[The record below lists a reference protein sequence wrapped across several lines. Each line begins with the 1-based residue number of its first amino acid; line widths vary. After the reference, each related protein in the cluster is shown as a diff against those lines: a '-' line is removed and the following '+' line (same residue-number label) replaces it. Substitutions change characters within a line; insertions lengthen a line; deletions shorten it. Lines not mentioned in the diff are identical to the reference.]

1 MECGD
6 RCLAQRWKERQ
17 SLLATTDDDSDDRN
31 NDDDHIYLHF
41 SPCACV
47 FGGCFWVELLP
58 PYLRQSRRH
67 RLISSSST
75 MSTSSRWKRFAFFER
90 KNLSLPPSVVRDLVP
105 ASTATT
111 TKSKKGDGSAH
122 VNDNIDDALDPK
134 FLYRGSANDG
144 IANGD
149 DEEYELTSEECHE
162 IGIGEYFSLVA
173 ASNVPLP
180 PPPPP
185 PTPPPSSTAVG
196 DGRTAARAAG
206 GRGGGDGSSPNTA
219 TNNNKDAVAKM
230 TAGLVALQS
239 SPSAAAASNNNI
251 ATTEEWNKLQLL
263 FASSRNTSLVHCI
276 DVTVRC
282 TPANP
287 LLKGV
292 GGGGGGGEA
301 YYQPRWQQQQ
311 QQQQSSGGIKDDTV
325 SSTANV
331 FARGGK
337 SNINNPSSNAFA
349 TSSSSSSSSP
359 SSSPSSTTTTTT
371 AAAHPEELD
380 GWRGR
385 YDPFLSC
392 DGFLSST
399 SANSNSTGGIMSTT
413 MSKQLPATTTTTTT
427 TMKKKMSIE
436 EQRIL
441 DEHLSGVGRSRGG
454 GGGNT
459 PLFSA
464 SPFAPQQQQQQQMK
478 KARVVGLA
486 TATTTTVYHHHHHS
500 NSSSSAAT
508 SSSTILFVA
517 AITDTS
523 NTIGVVVHANPHLNL
538 SSTLPPTSSASST
551 TEQTLASSSTSTSM
565 MYNDKNNNNSWY
577 YKPTTYNFTN
587 HGKPTCISLLS
598 GLVCV
603 GTDFGIVLIYTFD
616 PGSSNSSSN
625 SSSSDGNSNVSGSN
639 KRLLSLVAEIPAP
652 QRQGDGGGGS
662 NANTGMLTNN
672 DDDDKGITKKKKQ
685 YKLYAVSSL
694 HLVEPS
700 TSSSEAGNA
709 AGGTDGGGGNNSDK
723 YHLFVS
729 YRKRIIKDGGIEPS
743 SSSSSSPSS
752 SSGGVD
758 STNNTSST
766 ASSSAGGVCCY
777 ELGGIR
783 ISSTTTTISATSA
796 PLVGVGGTTTT
807 TTTTTASTT
816 TMSGW
821 MTAQSPSSS
830 SLTIIAPVV
839 TARYDMDGRDVSTSC
854 FCDGVDTANSPV
866 DNTGNNIVNKTLP
879 RYAVARADGLH
890 MYSPEEKV
898 GVCPIDGSM
907 IAMCSLP
914 PPPRVYLK
922 RPVRRPISS
931 RVGNDGTSFGS
942 SIGEGGGVSN
952 SPAAATTA
960 VEDSNDGIVNGAGAL
975 YTLVATTDI
984 KLGRDAVDIY
994 DTTNKLVGFH
1004 VLLSPGHR
1012 ALRAV
1017 GLFSCPMICSK
1028 TLLWG
1033 GRSSAVVLTSGGS
1046 IVTLTERI
1054 TPEKIDLLTQK
1065 NLYPAAISMAYS
1077 DPQFYRPEDI
1087 VTLYRRY
1094 AEHLF
1099 KKGDFSAAIEQYIQ
1113 TIGSLESSHV
1123 IFRFLDAPKIFL
1135 AVEYLKSL
1143 RAAGLSS
1150 SVHDQLLRTCYLK
1163 LGDVEAASK
1172 IMTSSSSPSLTSD
1185 AATTPFSINPDG
1197 SELSTVPISRN
1208 FLASADD
1215 VSEMLSAICSL
1226 YPPEAVEAL
1235 VKHGVLIARSL
1246 PRETAGV
1253 VIALCEGSYSPSIMA
1268 DAAAGPSVMAQS
1280 GTDDKKFKCE
1290 KYPISLFVNAFMENP
1305 KLLRLILSHCR
1316 RNDLVLTP
1324 MLKRTLLEL
1333 TLDEWNVG
1341 KRMGDVHVQKL
1352 RRDEAIMLLSESSHM
1367 NDLGDCE
1374 ALVIVQAALF
1384 TEGMILLYERLNMI
1398 PMLLEEYSRSGTDR
1412 ARRQMLAMCE
1422 NRDPEI
1428 FAEVLSHFVCMAE
1441 ERLNT
1446 TIMKDETSFESESEI
1461 GGLLNDIHEALVMAR
1476 DYGDVP
1482 PVRILRILAGEG
1494 HGVFHSE
1501 GDKSNAHSHGVPM
1514 SATMDYVGAIL
1525 DECAVKIHRLKVRMC
1540 SFLFCCVKSG
1550 LIN

>member
-1 MECGD
+1 
-6 RCLAQRWKERQ
+6 
-17 SLLATTDDDSDDRN
+17 
-31 NDDDHIYLHF
+31 
-41 SPCACV
+41 
-47 FGGCFWVELLP
+47 
-58 PYLRQSRRH
+58 
-67 RLISSSST
+67 
-75 MSTSSRWKRFAFFER
+75 MSTSSRWRRFAFFER
-90 KNLSLPPSVVRDLVP
+90 KNLSLPPLVVRDLVP
-105 ASTATT
+105 ATT
-111 TKSKKGDGSAH
+111 TAAPTAAAASNKRDNTKDRGDDGSRRGSGNKGKD
-122 VNDNIDDALDPK
+122 VNDNDDALDPK
-134 FLYRGSANDG
+134 LLYRRIINNNYENS
-144 IANGD
+144 D
-149 DEEYELTSEECHE
+149 DEDEEWELTNEEFDR

-173 ASNVPLP
+173 ASNVSLSPPPLP
-180 PPPPP
+180 N
-185 PTPPPSSTAVG
+185 PTSV
-196 DGRTAARAAG
+196 
-206 GRGGGDGSSPNTA
+206 GGGHTTVRAGVV
-219 TNNNKDAVAKM
+219 TNSNDALAKM
-230 TAGLVALQS
+230 TAGLVALQAS
-239 SPSAAAASNNNI
+239 SSSSAAAAAAAATENNSTT
-251 ATTEEWNKLQLL
+251 TTEEYNKLQLL

-282 TPANP
+282 TPMNP
-287 LLKGV
+287 LLSSSGS
-292 GGGGGGGEA
+292 GGGEA
-301 YYQPRWQQQQ
+301 HYQSQQLQQQQ
-311 QQQQSSGGIKDDTV
+311 QQQQHQSSGGNIKDDTA
-325 SSTANV
+325 STANV
-331 FARGGK
+331 FARGSK
-337 SNINNPSSNAFA
+337 SSTNNPSSNAFA
-349 TSSSSSSSSP
+349 SSSSSSSST
-359 SSSPSSTTTTTT
+359 SSTTI
-371 AAAHPEELD
+371 AAHPEELD
-380 GWRGR
+380 GWRGQ

-392 DGFLSST
+392 DGFLPSSLTTT
-399 SANSNSTGGIMSTT
+399 STTSTAGGTGGILSTT
-413 MSKQLPATTTTTTT
+413 MSKQLPTTTTATT
-427 TMKKKMSIE
+427 KKKKISME

-441 DEHLSGVGRSRGG
+441 DEHLSGSRGGSSRGG

-459 PLFSA
+459 TTSNDQPTPLFSS
-464 SPFAPQQQQQQQMK
+464 SPFAPQQQKQQQQGQQQQMK
-478 KARVVGLA
+478 KARIVALA
-486 TATTTTVYHHHHHS
+486 TTTATTYHHHS
-500 NSSSSAAT
+500 NSSSAAAAAAPT
-508 SSSTILFVA
+508 ATSTILFVA
-517 AITDTS
+517 AITDTP

-538 SSTLPPTSSASST
+538 SSILPSASS
-551 TEQTLASSSTSTSM
+551 SSSQQQTSSSSSSSSSI
-565 MYNDKNNNNSWY
+565 MYNNNNNSWY
-577 YKPTTYNFTN
+577 YKPMTYNFTN
-587 HGKPTCISLLS
+587 CGKPTCISLLS

-603 GTDFGIVLIYTFD
+603 GTNFGIVLIYTFD
-616 PGSSNSSSN
+616 TSTIIGGSGSNSSSN
-625 SSSSDGNSNVSGSN
+625 NTSNVSGSSSSSS

-652 QRQGDGGGGS
+652 QQQQGGGGS
-662 NANTGMLTNN
+662 SSNANISMMLTGNNN
-672 DDDDKGITKKKKQ
+672 DKGLTTKKKKQ
-685 YKLYAVSSL
+685 YRLYSVSSL
-694 HLVEPS
+694 HLVGPS
-700 TSSSEAGNA
+700 TTSSAAAGSTV
-709 AGGTDGGGGNNSDK
+709 GGTDGGGGGNSDK

-729 YRKRIIKDGGIEPS
+729 YRKRIIKDGGIV
-743 SSSSSSPSS
+743 SSSSSSPVGV
-752 SSGGVD
+752 GGVD
-758 STNNTSST
+758 STNNISST
-766 ASSSAGGVCCY
+766 ATTSSAGGVCCY

-783 ISSTTTTISATSA
+783 ISSTTTTTISATSA
-796 PLVGVGGTTTT
+796 PLVGVGGTTNTIT
-807 TTTTTASTT
+807 S
-816 TMSGW
+816 
-821 MTAQSPSSS
+821 MTAQPPSSS

-854 FCDGVDTANSPV
+854 FCDGVETSTISPV
-866 DNTGNNIVNKTLP
+866 DTGSNNNNMKKTVP

-898 GVCPIDGSM
+898 GICPIDGSK

-914 PPPRVYLK
+914 PPPMVYLK

-931 RVGNDGTSFGS
+931 RVGNDGTDSGRGS
-942 SIGEGGGVSN
+942 SSMGEGGGVSN
-952 SPAAATTA
+952 SPAAAAAATTA
-960 VEDSNDGIVNGAGAL
+960 VEDSNDGIINGAGAL

-1017 GLFSCPMICSK
+1017 GLFSYPMIRSK

-1135 AVEYLKSL
+1135 AVKYLNSL
-1143 RAAGLSS
+1143 RTAGLSS

-1163 LGDVEAASK
+1163 LGDVDAASK
-1172 IMTSSSSPSLTSD
+1172 IMTSSSSQLLTND
-1185 AATTPFSINPDG
+1185 VAATPFFINPDG

-1208 FLASADD
+1208 FLASADN

-1235 VKHGVLIARSL
+1235 VTHGVLIARSL

-1253 VIALCEGSYSPSIMA
+1253 VIALCEGSYLPSVMA
-1268 DAAAGPSVMAQS
+1268 DAAAGPSVMATQS
-1280 GTDDKKFKCE
+1280 GTTDDKKFKCE

-1367 NDLGDCE
+1367 NDMGDCE
-1374 ALVIVQAALF
+1374 ALVIVQAAGF

-1398 PMLLEEYSRSGTDR
+1398 PMLLDEYSRSGTDR

-1441 ERLNT
+1441 ARLNST
-1446 TIMKDETSFESESEI
+1446 LSQRLVDFYMIYMKHWSWLEIMVMYLLLEFFVFLQVKVMGCFIPNGTSPTRS
-1461 GGLLNDIHEALVMAR
+1461 VMACHCQLR
-1476 DYGDVP
+1476 WTMLVP
-1482 PVRILRILAGEG
+1482 YW
-1494 HGVFHSE
+1494 
-1501 GDKSNAHSHGVPM
+1501 M
-1514 SATMDYVGAIL
+1514 SAQ
-1525 DECAVKIHRLKVRMC
+1525 
-1540 SFLFCCVKSG
+1540 
-1550 LIN
+1550 

>member
-1 MECGD
+1 
-6 RCLAQRWKERQ
+6 
-17 SLLATTDDDSDDRN
+17 
-31 NDDDHIYLHF
+31 
-41 SPCACV
+41 
-47 FGGCFWVELLP
+47 
-58 PYLRQSRRH
+58 
-67 RLISSSST
+67 
-75 MSTSSRWKRFAFFER
+75 
-90 KNLSLPPSVVRDLVP
+90 
-105 ASTATT
+105 
-111 TKSKKGDGSAH
+111 
-122 VNDNIDDALDPK
+122 
-134 FLYRGSANDG
+134 
-144 IANGD
+144 
-149 DEEYELTSEECHE
+149 
-162 IGIGEYFSLVA
+162 
-173 ASNVPLP
+173 
-180 PPPPP
+180 
-185 PTPPPSSTAVG
+185 
-196 DGRTAARAAG
+196 
-206 GRGGGDGSSPNTA
+206 
-219 TNNNKDAVAKM
+219 
-230 TAGLVALQS
+230 
-239 SPSAAAASNNNI
+239 
-251 ATTEEWNKLQLL
+251 
-263 FASSRNTSLVHCI
+263 
-276 DVTVRC
+276 
-282 TPANP
+282 
-287 LLKGV
+287 
-292 GGGGGGGEA
+292 
-301 YYQPRWQQQQ
+301 
-311 QQQQSSGGIKDDTV
+311 
-325 SSTANV
+325 
-331 FARGGK
+331 
-337 SNINNPSSNAFA
+337 
-349 TSSSSSSSSP
+349 
-359 SSSPSSTTTTTT
+359 
-371 AAAHPEELD
+371 
-380 GWRGR
+380 
-385 YDPFLSC
+385 
-392 DGFLSST
+392 
-399 SANSNSTGGIMSTT
+399 
-413 MSKQLPATTTTTTT
+413 
-427 TMKKKMSIE
+427 
-436 EQRIL
+436 
-441 DEHLSGVGRSRGG
+441 
-454 GGGNT
+454 
-459 PLFSA
+459 
-464 SPFAPQQQQQQQMK
+464 
-478 KARVVGLA
+478 
-486 TATTTTVYHHHHHS
+486 
-500 NSSSSAAT
+500 
-508 SSSTILFVA
+508 
-517 AITDTS
+517 
-523 NTIGVVVHANPHLNL
+523 
-538 SSTLPPTSSASST
+538 
-551 TEQTLASSSTSTSM
+551 M
-565 MYNDKNNNNSWY
+565 MYNNNNNNNSWY

-603 GTDFGIVLIYTFD
+603 GTDFGIVLIYSFD
-616 PGSSNSSSN
+616 FGSSNSN
-625 SSSSDGNSNVSGSN
+625 SGGGDGNSNVSGSN

-652 QRQGDGGGGS
+652 QRQGGGGGGGG
-662 NANTGMLTNN
+662 NANNN
-672 DDDDKGITKKKKQ
+672 DDAKGITKKKKKQ

-700 TSSSEAGNA
+700 TSSSEAGNT
-709 AGGTDGGGGNNSDK
+709 AGGTDGGGSNNNSDK

-752 SSGGVD
+752 SSSGGGVD

-807 TTTTTASTT
+807 TAAASTT
-816 TMSGW
+816 NTMSGW
-821 MTAQSPSSS
+821 MTAQPPSSSSSSSS

-854 FCDGVDTANSPV
+854 FCDGVDTMNPPV
-866 DNTGNNIVNKTLP
+866 DNTGNNIANKTLP

-898 GVCPIDGSM
+898 GVCPIDGSK

-914 PPPRVYLK
+914 PPRMVYLK

-952 SPAAATTA
+952 SPADAAATAA
-960 VEDSNDGIVNGAGAL
+960 VEDSNDGIVNGAGPL

-1163 LGDVEAASK
+1163 LGDVDAASK

-1253 VIALCEGSYSPSIMA
+1253 VIALCEGSYSPSVMA

-1341 KRMGDVHVQKL
+1341 KRIGDVHVQKL

-1367 NDLGDCE
+1367 NELGDCE
-1374 ALVIVQAALF
+1374 ALVIVQAAGF
-1384 TEGMILLYERLNMI
+1384 TEGVILLYERLNMI

-1428 FAEVLSHFVCMAE
+1428 FAKVLFHFVCMAG

-1514 SATMDYVGAIL
+1514 SAAMDYVGAIL